1 MPKRRH
7 FPLSNAR
14 SCSQTVYIPWCIHPS
29 GDTRLGIVGA
39 YQTRWSMSQTCT
51 RCSLRHLQIATGLKG
66 SYLYTVEMSIFKNVH
81 GLNTVIKVT
90 RCLSF
95 MRACLRLSLFACLP
109 YPHTTCRLSDTCQRS
124 CYQASPR
131 HDGRGGEKGMG
142 WHLQIYGVGK
152 YWHDQPFVG
161 RAGLINHAQAGSY
174 IGVGSKYGLLP

>member
-66 SYLYTVEMSIFKNVH
+66 SYLYTVEMSIFQSVH
-81 GLNTVIKVT
+81 GLNTSVVGHQTFIMYVRVSASEPICMSSVSTYNMQVVGLHVRGAAIRLPPAMMGVT
-90 RCLSF
+90 V
-95 MRACLRLSLFACLP
+95 
-109 YPHTTCRLSDTCQRS
+109 
-124 CYQASPR
+124 
-131 HDGRGGEKGMG
+131 GGK
-142 WHLQIYGVGK
+142 GVGAGWRLYGEGK
-152 YWHDQPFVG
+152 CWHDQPFVG
-161 RAGLINHAQAGSY
+161 RAGLINHAQAF
-174 IGVGSKYGLLP
+174 GVGLKYGLLP